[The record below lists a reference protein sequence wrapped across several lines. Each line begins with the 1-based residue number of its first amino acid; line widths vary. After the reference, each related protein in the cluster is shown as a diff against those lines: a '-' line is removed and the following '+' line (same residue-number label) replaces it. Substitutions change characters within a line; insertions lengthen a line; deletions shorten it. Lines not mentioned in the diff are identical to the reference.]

1 MTQLSLGPAL
11 ESGVNLLRGLTRRR
25 TAVEAAQR
33 TAAAWAEAH
42 PLLEA
47 QLVTSP
53 RPGSPV
59 VDYDLLIDDPSGG
72 TIMLGVQGDDGTS
85 WLVDHSTHWAAG
97 YVLTVDGTHVSVSE
111 AMLMLRSLT
120 RPGLSP
126 QEELVRFCVLRNA
139 AEREDVGLT
148 EIQAAA
154 DGFRRRRGLTSQ
166 AAMLEWLARMGMS
179 AEAFHDHM
187 TLTAKD
193 QRFRA
198 RKRAELAP
206 AYLDGH
212 RDRFARVR
220 AMWALSDEPIEAAEL
235 DGSLGD
241 RWDLRL
247 TRARTWAGEL
257 PVPLREVPAGGSAG
271 PVPYEGGFLIG
282 RVLDRQ
288 EAVADDATIEAA
300 GAAAFEQWLADAAR
314 EARITW
320 HWL

>member
-11 ESGVNLLRGLTRRR
+11 ESGVNLLHGLTRRR
-25 TAVEAAQR
+25 SAVEEARR
-33 TAAAWAEAH
+33 TAAAWAQAH
-42 PLLEA
+42 PRLGA

-59 VDYDLLIDDPSGG
+59 VDYDLLLDHPSGG
-72 TIMLGVQGDDGTS
+72 TIMLGVQAEDGTS

-111 AMLMLRSLT
+111 AMLMLRSLA
-120 RPGLSP
+120 RPGMSP

-139 AEREDVGLT
+139 AEQEEVGLADV
-148 EIQAAA
+148 QAAA
-154 DGFRRRRGLTSQ
+154 DGFRRRRGLLGHDTM
-166 AAMLEWLARMGMS
+166 AEWLDRMGMS

-187 TLTAKD
+187 TMTAKD

-206 AYLDGH
+206 AYLDRH
-212 RDRFARVR
+212 RDRFAQVR
-220 AMWALSDEPIEAAEL
+220 AAWVLSDDPVEAAEL
-235 DGSLGD
+235 DGPLAG

-257 PVPLREVPAGGSAG
+257 PVPLREVPAGGAAG
-271 PVPYEGGFLIG
+271 PVPYEGGFLTG
-282 RVLDRQ
+282 QVVERQ
-288 EAVADDATIEAA
+288 EAVADAATLKAA
-300 GAAAFEQWLADAAR
+300 GAAAFEEWLTGAAQ
-314 EARITW
+314 EAGVTW